1 MRVVDVREKIKLEVA
16 VKDQSAKTLTA
27 SLIEKPTFDEMKLS

>member
-16 VKDQSAKTLTA
+16 VKDQGAKKLTA
-27 SLIEKPTFDEMKLS
+27 RLVEKPTFDEMKLS